1 MSCLQGKLWIV
12 LERRDS
18 VDAVGGWN
26 INKITHRMTCLYGW
40 FWKEETPW
48 TPWTLWMEGNKITH
62 DVLSL
67 RKAMDGFGK
76 KRLRERRGWKAYQ

>member
-26 INKITHRMTCLYGW
+26 INKITHRMTVAH
-40 FWKEETPW
+40 PSV
-48 TPWTLWMEGNKITH
+48 WM
-62 DVLSL
+62 VL
-67 RKAMDGFGK
+67 
-76 KRLRERRGWKAYQ
+76 ERRDSVDSVDAVDGRK